1 LETDRLFSCPPDR
14 AGLRTVTTTSGPT
27 AGRSY
32 AGEGQEGHRSFSRG
46 NRAIRDHAKD
56 GRDPHLFERGKGGD
70 YTYLGHFASSS
81 WRYRSGPDR
90 NGNERR
96 IIVFHPIPLEAGNQI
111 QEASYGSD
119 APIPGPTTLEDL
131 RARALE
137 SASAAVEN
145 APLEARGHYR
155 KRSGAVRRYGVARA
169 AGTCESCGNP
179 APFERAD
186 GSPYLEPHHT
196 RRLSDGGPDH
206 PRWVGAACP
215 NCHREMHHGADHVA
229 KNHDLQQYLGSLE
242 NMAQ

>member
-1 LETDRLFSCPPDR
+1 M
-14 AGLRTVTTTSGPT
+14 
-27 AGRSY
+27 
-32 AGEGQEGHRSFSRG
+32 SFSRG

-56 GRDPHLFERGKGGD
+56 GRDLHLFEKGKGGD
-70 YTYLGHFASSS
+70 YTYLGHFAWSS
-81 WRYRSGPDR
+81 WEYRSGPDR
-90 NGNERR
+90 NGDERR
-96 IIVFHPIPLEAGNQI
+96 IIVFHLIPLGGGNQA
-111 QEASYGSD
+111 QEGSYGSD

-137 SASAAVEN
+137 SASAAVES
-145 APLEARGHYR
+145 APLEARRHYR
-155 KRSGAVRRYGVARA
+155 KSSAAVRRYGVARA

-186 GSPYLEPHHT
+186 GAPYLEPHHT

-206 PRWVGAACP
+206 PRWLGAACP